1 MQATIREKL
10 LFIAPAIIY
19 LLGFSIF
26 PLIYSVRIS
35 LTDLNITRQGTGIFI
50 GLKNYID
57 LFSEGSLFLKTLG
70 NTFLI
75 LVLAIAIEMILGYLI
90 AQLFFLAKDVKGIS
104 VLRTIYIIPIMITP
118 LIFGLTW
125 SYILNPLLGIM
136 NYLLTVLHLPT
147 LSWLGSPA
155 TAIYTIIGI
164 DVWQWTPF
172 VVMLIFAGLT
182 SIPQELFESAE
193 VDGAKWYQKVL
204 HIEIPLIERV
214 LGIALIVRLM
224 DLFRMFDL
232 IYATTQG
239 GPGGATEVISM
250 FAYRQS
256 FNYYNTGVGSA
267 ASIIALI
274 LTIVLS
280 TFFVELTTRDRG

>member
-1 MQATIREKL
+1 MKATTREKL
-10 LFIAPAIIY
+10 VFISPAILY

-26 PLIYSVRIS
+26 PLIYSLRIS
-35 LTDLNITRQGTGIFI
+35 LTDLNITRQNTGNFV
-50 GLKNYID
+50 GLQNYIN
-57 LFSEGSLFLKTLG
+57 LFARDSLFLKAVS

-75 LVLAIAIEMILGYLI
+75 ILIALIAEIILGYLI
-90 AQLFFLAKDVKGIS
+90 AHLFFAAKNLPGIS

-136 NYLLTVLHLPT
+136 NYLLTLLHLPQ
-147 LSWLGSPA
+147 LAWLGGPT

-172 VVMLIFAGLT
+172 VVMLILAGLL
-182 SIPQELFESAE
+182 SIPQELFDAAE
-193 VDGAKWYQKVL
+193 VDGAKWRQCVL
-204 HIEIPLIERV
+204 HVEIPLVSRV
-214 LGIALIVRLM
+214 LGIALIMRLM
-224 DLFRMFDL
+224 DLFRMFDI

-239 GPGGATEVISM
+239 GPGGSTEVISM

-256 FNYYNTGVGSA
+256 FNYYNTGIGSA

-274 LTIVLS
+274 LTIFLS
-280 TFFVELTTRDRG
+280 TMFNKYSQERR

>member
-1 MQATIREKL
+1 MQATTREKL

-19 LLGFSIF
+19 LLGFSVF

-50 GLKNYID
+50 GLKNYIN

-75 LVLAIAIEMILGYLI
+75 LVLAIAIEMTLGYLI
-90 AQLFFLAKDVKGIS
+90 AHLFFLAKDVKGIS

-136 NYLLTVLHLPT
+136 NYLLSVLHLPT

-172 VVMLIFAGLT
+172 VVMLIFAGLS
-182 SIPQELFESAE
+182 SIPQELFEAAD
-193 VDGAKWYQKVL
+193 VDGAKWYQTVL
-204 HIEIPLIERV
+204 HIEIPSIERV

-256 FNYYNTGVGSA
+256 FNYYNTGIGSA

-274 LTIVLS
+274 LTIFLS
-280 TFFVELTTRDRG
+280 TLFVELTTRDRG

>member
-10 LFIAPAIIY
+10 LFIAPAIVY
-19 LLGFSIF
+19 LLGFSVF

-35 LTDLNITRQGTGIFI
+35 LTDLNITRQGTGNFI
-50 GLKNYID
+50 GLKNYVQ
-57 LFSEGSLFLKTLG
+57 LFSGDSLFLKTLG

-75 LVLAIAIEMILGYLI
+75 IILAIIIEMFLGYLI
-90 AQLFFLAKDVKGIS
+90 AHLFFLAKDVKGIS

-147 LSWLGSPA
+147 LSWFGSPA
-155 TAIYTIIGI
+155 TAIYTIIGV

-193 VDGAKWYQKVL
+193 VDGAKWYQTVL

-256 FNYYNTGVGSA
+256 FNYYNTGIGSA

-274 LTIVLS
+274 LTIFLS
-280 TFFVELTTRDRG
+280 TLFVQLTTRERG